1 MRIEQIILF
10 EQDDAEWLYPFSIMH
25 CSWEMRCGALRLFEK
40 VQKQFPDSKILFSS
54 TRKKHLL
61 SFLKRIGCADQK
73 IKRKNTLALFSHV
86 LPDDTLW
93 SRISD
98 KFAKM
103 NDDSDKATIFVGSG
117 LPFAIYLPS
126 SEMINPQNSDI
137 DFFPKFIT
145 DFGDR
150 FDKIDIGEINII
162 RYLWDAI
169 FYNAEAIKDDSRF
182 FEFND
187 SSDYFKDKS
196 IHYIHSKSISIGKNV
211 SIAPTVVIDA
221 KDGPVIIGNNVKIM
235 PQATIFGP
243 CFIGDNSVIKVGAKI
258 YEDTSIG
265 EVCKVGGEVESTIIH
280 SFSNKQHDGFLGHSY
295 ICEWVNLGADTN
307 NSDLKNTYGDIS
319 VFLRDKQVDTGRMF
333 MGLLCGD
340 HSKSAINTAFNTGT
354 VAGICG
360 IFVHEGFLANNIP
373 SFAWTGRK
381 NSPIYK
387 FDKAIEV
394 AQKVVSRRNKELLPE
409 EIELM
414 KIEYE
419 KISQK

>member
-196 IHYIHSKSISIGKNV
+196 IHYIHSKSISIVKNV